1 MKLKLFVVAGEDSGD
16 LHGSNLIQALKEKV
30 VPSLV
35 ESSQEDP
42 IASNEGG
49 ILSSQS
55 HYITTKGVGG
65 DKLAERGM
73 ELIAHVKD
81 INFMG
86 FWEIIKNLGT
96 IRKLFKRVHEEIEAF
111 EPDAVILIDYP
122 GFNLR
127 LAKQLHKKGIKV
139 FYYIS
144 PQVWAWKKG
153 RVKQIQRFV
162 DKMYVIL
169 PFEKSFY
176 ADEGVEVE
184 FVGHPLLDVV
194 PPRALNTASGNTI
207 ALLPGSRKQEI
218 IRMLPEMLKLVER
231 FPDYRFVIAG
241 APSQE
246 EGFYQ
251 EYIKDSRVELWM
263 NRTYELLQQAAYAC
277 VTSGTATLETALFGV
292 PQVVAYKGSRLSYEI
307 GKRLVQV
314 PFISLVNLIMER
326 EVVEELIQTDFH
338 TDNLERALRDLMQ
351 PEKHR
356 RVQEEYARLRQV
368 LGSEGASD
376 RTAAHIYSELSIS
389 A

>member
-42 IASNEGG
+42 IASNGG
-49 ILSSQS
+49 DILSSQS

-194 PPRALNTASGNTI
+194 PPRALNAASGNTI